1 LDDSPKNF
9 LNKGTLM
16 SGKPQPP
23 KDGVGPPIG
32 GPKPNQVRWGNTPIP
47 ESEREIPIPKGDSP
61 FKVVGVDI
69 STSSTSTNRGFN
81 NPGRTIVQPLSDK
94 GIAIAI
100 PKTDPPH
107 DSEDYGIDED
117 FVIAAKVEALLKGLS
132 NRRTLKVLNM
142 VGSVHGIRS
151 ISVDRPIGQP
161 SKNPIRQSSVGSS
174 KRKGKSGNIQIPTL
188 KKDPRYIELSSQ
200 RDAAVAALKRDG
212 PDGNTHLDHLR
223 SIEQQLKDLKTQS
236 RSGNQ

>member
-1 LDDSPKNF
+1 
-9 LNKGTLM
+9 M

-32 GPKPNQVRWGNTPIP
+32 GPNPNQVRWGNTPIP
-47 ESEREIPIPKGDSP
+47 ESEREIPIPKGNSP
-61 FKVVGVDI
+61 SKVVGVDI
-69 STSSTSTNRGFN
+69 STSTSSNNRGFN
-81 NPGRTIVQPLSDK
+81 NPGRTIVQPLSDR
-94 GIAIAI
+94 GVAIAI
-100 PKTDPPH
+100 PQVDLPH
-107 DSEDYGIDED
+107 DSEEYSIDED

-161 SKNPIRQSSVGSS
+161 SKNPIRQSSDGSY
-174 KRKGKSGNIQIPTL
+174 KGKGKSGNIQIPPF

-200 RDAAVAALKRDG
+200 REAAVAALKRDG
-212 PDGNTHLDHLR
+212 PSGNTHLDHLR